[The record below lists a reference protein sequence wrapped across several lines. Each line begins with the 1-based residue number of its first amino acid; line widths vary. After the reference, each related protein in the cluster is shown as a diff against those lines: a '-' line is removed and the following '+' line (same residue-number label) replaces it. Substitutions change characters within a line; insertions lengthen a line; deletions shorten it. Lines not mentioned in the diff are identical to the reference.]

1 MRYYKITESGYV
13 VEVGIGFDGVEI
25 SKTEYDKLFSAII
38 APPQAKEGYGYRL
51 REDLTWEMYEL
62 PIINPTEAKISESEA
77 LAIIL
82 GGEM

>member
-51 REDLTWEMYEL
+51 REDLTWEEYQL
-62 PIINPTEAKISESEA
+62 PIIDPVEEEISDEEA

-82 GGEM
+82 GGEV